1 MADRLTI
8 NPITLRTLLAVSGL
22 ALALLGGSWSDWLN
36 HDDQVL
42 VWVNKRPLTETHL
55 QRVVEQ
61 LQLSASKN
69 LDGTI
74 DITIDSA
81 VDSNTR
87 QRLLDLLIDEV
98 LLLQHSESLSSL
110 SDDPVLRKQLVHRV
124 IDHVVQDYLS
134 ISVSE
139 QDLRNFYASHR
150 AVFEHPKHIA
160 VFALRFSSQEDAIA
174 ARASWLA
181 GADTSRLAKQFNSQ
195 PMRHIPSSLLPE
207 HMFQRYLGPTLA
219 EVALTL
225 DAGQISLPQVRA
237 DGVYLLQVLDEKPAY
252 TPDFELVKQE
262 VRAEYTRRGRDHA
275 LETTLAE
282 LRHQAD
288 IRLNMMSSESGLSAP
303 SLFKT
308 AIGESP

>member
-8 NPITLRTLLAVSGL
+8 NSLTWRTLLAVSGL
-22 ALALLGGSWSDWLN
+22 ALALLGGSWSGGLS

-55 QRVVEQ
+55 LKVVEQ
-61 LQLSASKN
+61 LQLSASKK
-69 LDGTI
+69 LDSTI
-74 DITIDSA
+74 DITIDS
-81 VDSNTR
+81 NNR
-87 QRLLDLLIDEV
+87 QRLLELLIDEE

-124 IDHVVQDYLS
+124 IDQVVQEYLS
-134 ISVSE
+134 TSVSE
-139 QDLRNFYASHR
+139 KDLRDFYASHR
-150 AVFEHPKHIA
+150 AVFEHSRHIA
-160 VFALRFSSQEDAIA
+160 VFALRFITQEDAAA
-174 ARASWLA
+174 ARVSWLA
-181 GADTSRLAKQFNSQ
+181 GTDTTTLARQFNSQ
-195 PMRHIPSSLLPE
+195 PIRHIPSSLLSE
-207 HMFQRYLGPTLA
+207 HMLQRYLGPTLA
-219 EVALTL
+219 EVALAL
-225 DAGQISLPQVRA
+225 EAGQISLPQVRA

-275 LETTLAE
+275 LEATLAQ

-288 IRLNMMSSESGLSAP
+288 IRLNVMSSERDFSGS

-308 AIGESP
+308 AIGGSP